1 LQETLKLIHID
12 IRSILENIEKKTA
25 PLQKESKPVL
35 NEREFDSPS
44 NPLRRKAHQISKT
57 LSPDKKKYQA
67 DDEKEQQLAQ
77 FAKKMK
83 YSTDK
88 KK

>member
-57 LSPDKKKYQA
+57 LSPDKKNIKQMMR
-67 DDEKEQQLAQ
+67 KSSNSLNSP
-77 FAKKMK
+77 KR
-83 YSTDK
+83 
-88 KK
+88 